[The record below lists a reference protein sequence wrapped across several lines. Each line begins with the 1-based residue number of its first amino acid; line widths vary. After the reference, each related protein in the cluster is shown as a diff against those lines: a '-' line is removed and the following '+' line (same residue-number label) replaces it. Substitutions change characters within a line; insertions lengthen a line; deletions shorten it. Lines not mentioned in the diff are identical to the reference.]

1 MIDRINV
8 KYYNHQND
16 TTLYTVKSNEIANF
30 LDKNLVVKQTGFI
43 NARLGL
49 RTNKLTNEKTY
60 YLKSCLT
67 NLSFRDIP
75 NLTSKIENINEFFH
89 TIQ

>member
-1 MIDRINV
+1 LIGQ
-8 KYYNHQND
+8 YYNQQKD

-30 LDKNLVVKQTGFI
+30 LSENPLVEELGFI
-43 NARLGL
+43 NARLGS
-49 RTNKLTNEKTY
+49 RTNKNTNDKTY

-75 NLTSKIENINEFFH
+75 NLISKIDDINEFFKK
-89 TIQ
+89 IK